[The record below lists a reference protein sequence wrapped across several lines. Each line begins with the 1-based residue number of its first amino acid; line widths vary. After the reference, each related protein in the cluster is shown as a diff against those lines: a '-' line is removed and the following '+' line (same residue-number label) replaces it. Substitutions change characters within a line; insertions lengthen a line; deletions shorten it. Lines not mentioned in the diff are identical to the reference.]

1 MNQPEPGVMN
11 NLKNEIGNIGE
22 TIKNA
27 GTTVSSKVGEI
38 KANLQSVAE
47 NTKTT
52 VDSAIKSSLPEGSP
66 SFFALSD
73 YTTMSSEFLESNS
86 YIARFAFILLVVFAF
101 FVLLKL
107 ATAVIK
113 YFIGRSSG
121 QVKLIDGMIDA
132 TKSQIIE
139 QGMGSTKN
147 IPRSRNQSSGIE
159 FTWAVSLYI
168 EDQPVVSPPKN
179 HSHIFSKGST
189 PTYTGGTS
197 HTVIT
202 TINQG
207 PGLYLNDSN
216 SLIIKMDMINA
227 NPTTIDV
234 PGVPHKKWLNVII
247 RCKNK
252 IIDVY
257 LNGQVAVSQ
266 QLSDIPKQNYGN
278 VYVCNDGGFTGS
290 LSNLVY
296 YDHALTINGIQS
308 LMTNSVNLQMLS
320 PSTITNTGTD
330 YMGFNWYTSK

>member
-1 MNQPEPGVMN
+1 MNQPEPGVMD

-27 GTTVSSKVGEI
+27 STNVSSKVGEI

-52 VDSAIKSSLPEGSP
+52 VDSAIKSLPEGSP

-147 IPRSRNQSSGIE
+147 IPRSSNQSSGIE

-168 EDQPVVSPPKN
+168 EDQVKSVPVY
-179 HSHIFSKGST
+179 SHIFSKGST
-189 PTYTGGTS
+189 PRYTNGT
-197 HTVIT
+197 IT

-207 PGLYLNDSN
+207 PGLYLKNTN
-216 SLIIKMDMINA
+216 SLIIQMDMINA
-227 NPTTIDV
+227 SSPTIIDV

-252 IIDVY
+252 IMDVY
-257 LNGQVAVSQ
+257 LNGQVAVSK
-266 QLSDIPKQNYGN
+266 QLTDIPKQNYGN

-290 LSNLVY
+290 LSNLWY
-296 YDHALTINGIQS
+296 YDHALTINEIQS
-308 LMTNSVNLQMLS
+308 LMTNSVNLQMLT
-320 PSTITNTGTD
+320 PSTVTNTGTD

>member
-1 MNQPEPGVMN
+1 MDIYMNQPEPGVMD

-121 QVKLIDGMIDA
+121 QVKIIDGMIDA

-139 QGMGSTKN
+139 QGIGSTKN
-147 IPRSRNQSSGIE
+147 IPRSKNQSSGIE

-168 EDQPVVSPPKN
+168 EDQPDSSTY
-179 HSHIFSKGST
+179 SHIFSKGST
-189 PTYTGGTS
+189 PTYTAS
-197 HTVIT
+197 HTGIT

-207 PGLYLNDSN
+207 PGLYLHNN
-216 SLIIKMDMINA
+216 SLIINMDMIN
-227 NPTTIDV
+227 TSIVIIEV

-252 IIDVY
+252 IMDVY
-257 LNGQVAVSQ
+257 LNGQVAVSK
-266 QLSDIPKQNYGN
+266 QLDGIPKQNYGN
-278 VYVCNDGGFTGS
+278 VYVCNDGGFKGS

-308 LMTNSVNLQMLS
+308 LMTNSVNLQMLT